1 MVTSA
6 EITELDN
13 ASVRFWLQRFVLEV
27 RLYYYG
33 ANWPSFYRWSLSI
46 QESK

>member
-13 ASVRFWLQRFVLEV
+13 ASVHFWLQRFVLEV
-27 RLYYYG
+27 RLYYYE
-33 ANWPSFYRWSLSI
+33 ANQLSFHEWSLSV